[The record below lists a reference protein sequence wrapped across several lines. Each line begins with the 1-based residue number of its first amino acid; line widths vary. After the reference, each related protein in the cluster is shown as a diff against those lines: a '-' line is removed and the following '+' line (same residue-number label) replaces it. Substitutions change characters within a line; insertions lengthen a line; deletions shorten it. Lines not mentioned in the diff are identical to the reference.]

1 MNDIPFTVRIGPM
14 NSTNQNLSA
23 IIVQVIL
30 AIIMLAVAF
39 EITIQDIKELPKL
52 WKKLLLGYVM
62 QITFLPV
69 FMLLLLLV
77 VNPSIHM
84 ALAFILL
91 AACPGG
97 NLSQLFVI
105 RSNGN
110 LGISMGLSFLSTLFS
125 PLTVPGIFFLA
136 THANPEWSQ
145 AYKSLELPWDNIIN
159 TLVTSIFIPLVV
171 GLWMRN
177 QEGAKWVKVR
187 TSIEKS
193 VPWLLGLILLGAIW
207 SFRKSLYEIDR
218 FMILMV
224 MGASVGCFIT
234 AYLLTR
240 LMTRDYST
248 SVTIAWEVSIQ
259 NSGLGMVL
267 GLVYFSNIPEV
278 SLVCS
283 LWSIWQMLMGSLAS
297 SLIAKSLSR
306 KETLCQVST
315 AG

>member
-1 MNDIPFTVRIGPM
+1 M
-14 NSTNQNLSA
+14 NSTDTQLSS

-39 EITIQDIKELPKL
+39 EITIKDIKELPKL
-52 WKKLLLGYVM
+52 WKKLALGYVM
-62 QITFLPV
+62 QITFLPI

-77 VNPSIHM
+77 VNPSVHM
-84 ALAFILL
+84 VLAFILL

-105 RSNGN
+105 RSNGSI
-110 LGISMGLSFLSTLFS
+110 GISMGLSFLSTLFS
-125 PLTVPGIFFLA
+125 PLTVPGIFYLA

-159 TLVTSIFIPLVV
+159 TLITSIFIPLVI
-171 GLWMRN
+171 GIWMRN
-177 QEGAKWVKVR
+177 QEGPKWVKAR
-187 TSIEKS
+187 NAIEKS
-193 VPWLLGLILLGAIW
+193 VPWLLMVILTGAIW
-207 SFRKSLYEIDR
+207 SFRKSLNEINS

-234 AYLLTR
+234 AYFITR

-267 GLVYFSNIPEV
+267 GLVYFSHIPEV

-297 SLIAKSLSR
+297 SFIAKRLSR
-306 KETLCQVST
+306 KEALCRPSI